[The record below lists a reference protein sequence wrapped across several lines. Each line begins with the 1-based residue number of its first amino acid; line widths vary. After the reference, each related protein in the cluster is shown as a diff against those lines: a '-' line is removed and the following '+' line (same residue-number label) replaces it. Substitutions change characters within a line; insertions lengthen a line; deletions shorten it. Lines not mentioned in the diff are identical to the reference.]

1 MFIGKIKKIIILI
14 MEIWYKNIVS
24 FFSPDNVLDF
34 IPSSKMN
41 YTEKLNTILRLSLYI
56 SIVSY
61 LATNDFRSI
70 GLFVIVAIVTF
81 FMNHVDENT
90 EKYQDTMFTHLDND
104 NDNDNAN
111 VSKRKIL
118 KKKCTKPTKENP
130 FMNVMMNEYSDNPQ
144 RDAACDVSEVHK
156 YVDEYFNEDLFRSVD
171 DIYNKNSS
179 VRQYYT
185 TPNTTIPNDQEGFAN
200 WLYKFPEKTCKEGNG
215 EKCKYFS

>member
-1 MFIGKIKKIIILI
+1 

-24 FFSPDNVLDF
+24 FFSTDNVLDF

-90 EKYQDTMFTHLDND
+90 EKYQDTMFTHIDND
-104 NDNDNAN
+104 HDNAN
-111 VSKRKIL
+111 VSKIKLL
-118 KKKCTKPTKENP
+118 KKKWI
-130 FMNVMMNEYSDNPQ
+130 DQ
-144 RDAACDVSEVHK
+144 RQS
-156 YVDEYFNEDLFRSVD
+156 VDEFNR
-171 DIYNKNSS
+171 
-179 VRQYYT
+179 
-185 TPNTTIPNDQEGFAN
+185 
-200 WLYKFPEKTCKEGNG
+200 
-215 EKCKYFS
+215 